1 MHDIPIRVEISA
13 GELIDRISI
22 LEIKS
27 ERMEDAAKLANVRA
41 ELADLTALRDAA
53 LPVSEALADL
63 AAELKAINQRLWGI
77 EDHIRDCERR
87 QDFGAA
93 FVELARG
100 VYFSN
105 DARSAVKR
113 RINELSGSAVVEEKS
128 YTAY

>member
-1 MHDIPIRVEISA
+1 MFGVPIQVAISA
-13 GELIDRISI
+13 GELIDRITI

-27 ERMEDAAKLANVRA
+27 ERMEDAVKLANVRA
-41 ELADLTALRDAA
+41 ELADLMAVRDAT
-53 LPVSEALADL
+53 LLVSEAMAGLT
-63 AAELKAINQRLWGI
+63 AELKAINEHLWRI
-77 EDHIRDCERR
+77 EDDIRDCECRR
-87 QDFGAA
+87 DFGAD

-113 RINELSGSAVVEEKS
+113 RINDLSGSAVIEEKS

>member
-1 MHDIPIRVEISA
+1 MSSVPIQVAISA
-13 GELIDRISI
+13 GELIDRITI

-27 ERMEDAAKLANVRA
+27 ERMEDAVKLANVRA
-41 ELADLTALRDAA
+41 ELADLMAVRDATLA
-53 LPVSEALADL
+53 VSEALAGL
-63 AAELKAINQRLWGI
+63 TAELKAINERLWRI
-77 EDHIRDCERR
+77 EDDIRDCERR
-87 QDFGAA
+87 RDFGAD

-113 RINELSGSAVVEEKS
+113 RINDLSGSAVIEEKS